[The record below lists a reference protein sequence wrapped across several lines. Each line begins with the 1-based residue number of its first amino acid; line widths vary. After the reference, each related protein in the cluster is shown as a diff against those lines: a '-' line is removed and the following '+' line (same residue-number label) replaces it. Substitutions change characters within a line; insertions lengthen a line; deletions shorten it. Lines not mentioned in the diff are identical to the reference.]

1 MNKDLE
7 SIMRDAEL
15 NEEQMRFTGAAI
27 SHCAHQ
33 LAQQGRVPL
42 QAMILTN
49 PQDGSEPG
57 LIMLACPLLEDQ
69 ETKKMFM
76 ETVRYMAH
84 QERSETV
91 GILMEAWTAP
101 EMSNDEFAKM
111 IEQHGSISKMPGA
124 GEAACV
130 MVNSDAG
137 DHQASMMIGRDE
149 DGNIIDLS
157 DIKIVTAKEGD
168 MRGMM
173 MHSRYAPEEI
183 ADPSFHQRIA
193 FMEAYLSGRMT
204 DLEPVGEGGPTR
216 Q

>member
-1 MNKDLE
+1 MNNDLE
-7 SIMRDAEL
+7 NIMRGAGLDED
-15 NEEQMRFTGAAI
+15 QIRFTGGAI

-33 LAQQGRVPL
+33 LAHQGCVPL

-49 PQDGSEPG
+49 PQDEGDPG
-57 LIMLACPLLEDQ
+57 LIMLACPVLEDQ

-91 GILMEAWTAP
+91 AILMEAWTAP
-101 EMSNDEFAKM
+101 EMSNEKYAEM
-111 IEQHGSISKMPGA
+111 IAQYGSISKMPGA

-130 MVNSDAG
+130 MVNSKDG
-137 DHQASMMIGRDE
+137 NHQANMTIIRDE
-149 DGNIIDLS
+149 DGNITDLS
-157 DIKIVTAKEGD
+157 DIKIITPKDGD

-173 MHSRYAPEEI
+173 MHSRYLPEEI
-183 ADPSFHQRIA
+183 ADPSFDQRIA
-193 FMEAYLSGRMT
+193 FMDAYLAGRMT
-204 DLEPVGEGGPTR
+204 DLEPTGEGGPTR